1 MAMASLFWSIWQ
13 MMISLAGTNIY
24 NSYSIIYNSYSIQ
37 DSNLS
42 DFFNQKFPVPRHAVQ
57 MGM

>member
-1 MAMASLFWSIWQ
+1 MASLFWSIWQ